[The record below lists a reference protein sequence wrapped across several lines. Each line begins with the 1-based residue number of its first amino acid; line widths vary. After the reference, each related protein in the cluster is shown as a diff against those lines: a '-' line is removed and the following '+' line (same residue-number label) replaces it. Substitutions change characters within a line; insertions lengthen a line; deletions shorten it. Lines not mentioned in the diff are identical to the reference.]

1 VQVLMTQVL
10 NRTSKAYT
18 YDDWGDEEL
27 LEVMEERAVA
37 NMPSDEV

>member
-1 VQVLMTQVL
+1 MTQVL